1 MWIYKS
7 IWIIKNKGFHIEPY
21 RKILSII
28 SLNVLFKSLLHQ
40 WDYLLWS
47 EKAQDISLPLKEL
60 ANILDLPH
68 DGPRFK
74 SDKPEECDK
83 YMYKSATSSFLLNPK
98 SCITSPF
105 TIDSVRLDIRLIHY
119 VANHILFPSRSNIG
133 DDVVCNCRWEIFPKP
148 TKGDKRDMKQ
158 QEYPQ

>member
-1 MWIYKS
+1 MFYSNLYFTNGTIYY
-7 IWIIKNKGFHIEPY
+7 EV
-21 RKILSII
+21 RKH
-28 SLNVLFKSLLHQ
+28 K
-40 WDYLLWS
+40 
-47 EKAQDISLPLKEL
+47 ISLPLKEF

-105 TIDSVRLDIRLIHY
+105 TIGSVRLNIRLIHY

-133 DDVVCNCRWEIFPKP
+133 DDVVCNCRWGDISKAYKRRQ
-148 TKGDKRDMKQ
+148 KGHETTIISSIRSSC
-158 QEYPQ
+158 ESRSF

>member
-7 IWIIKNKGFHIEPY
+7 IWIIKIKGFHIEPCK
-21 RKILSII
+21 KILSII
-28 SLNVLFKSLLHQ
+28 SLNVLFKSLFHQ

-47 EKAQDISLPLKEL
+47 EKAQDISAFEIIG
-60 ANILDLPH
+60 NILDLPH

-98 SCITSPF
+98 SCIISPF
-105 TIDSVRLDIRLIHY
+105 TIGSVRLDIRLIHY
-119 VANHILFPSRSNIG
+119 VANHILFPSRSNNG
-133 DDVVCNCRWEIFPKP
+133 DDVVCNCR
-148 TKGDKRDMKQ
+148 
-158 QEYPQ
+158 